1 MRFDGETQRAVKD
14 VLFRVVPE
22 AWPGAVSDVLPLIHV
37 NVRNHTP
44 LPVGASTPSLLPSPA
59 LSGPGTEVHK
69 GAGADP
75 VSPTP
80 INIRLPSPLRPSVP
94 PATLTAD
101 TPAAQVSKDGQAAGE
116 TAPAAWDD
124 LKREGAL
131 LGVWGWTDEP
141 RTQPGGELPNV

>member
-1 MRFDGETQRAVKD
+1 VRFDGETQRAVKD

-44 LPVGASTPSLLPSPA
+44 LPVGDSTPSLLPSPA
-59 LSGPGTEVHK
+59 QGEPDPAGVKGT
-69 GAGADP
+69 GADP

-80 INIRLPSPLRPSVP
+80 INLSLPSPLRPSAP
-94 PATLTAD
+94 PAAGAD
-101 TPAAQVSKDGQAAGE
+101 APGAQVSKDGQATEE
-116 TAPAAWDD
+116 TAPATWGD

-131 LGVWGWTDEP
+131 LGVWGWTDQP